1 MNVAVNDLAISVFKK
16 PLAECSVADL
26 KQLASQFPWF
36 GPAQILYAKKLQAG
50 SPTLYEDQ
58 VQKTILY
65 FENRL
70 WLHHLLNE
78 NEPTEI
84 IAAPPAEEKNLTEY
98 TAKTEYI
105 HTEIITEE
113 IMAEPSEDA
122 GRTIET
128 EKDLSPAIM
137 HESTEIPAPVQYPRE
152 EKTEESNEGPVT
164 EETLQQEI
172 SSPLTEASVAADQ
185 YESTEIVVPVQYP
198 EEEKIADSNES
209 PATEAPLQEEIS
221 SHVEQVTAA
230 MEEVEETGSEIEVPD
245 AIAEVETKTESL
257 PDLPP
262 LRFQPINT
270 MNAPLTFEPYH
281 TIDYFASQG
290 IKIIEDEKPK
300 QRFDQQ
306 LKSFTEWLKAM
317 KRVTAAEIAA
327 APDSGGEKKVVQMAE
342 HSLVERHIV
351 TEAMAEVWVKQGNI
365 AKAEEIYRKLSLLD
379 PPKTA
384 YFAAKIEDLKKTS

>member
-1 MNVAVNDLAISVFKK
+1 MNVAINDLAISVFKK

-36 GPAQILYAKKLQAG
+36 GPAQILYAKKLQVG

-84 IAAPPAEEKNLTEY
+84 ITAPAVEEKLTEY
-98 TAKTEYI
+98 TAKTEYL

-113 IMAEPSEDA
+113 ITAEPSEDPV
-122 GRTIET
+122 RTIEK
-128 EKDLSPAIM
+128 EDEISPAIM
-137 HESTEIPAPVQYPRE
+137 QDSPEIF
-152 EKTEESNEGPVT
+152 T
-164 EETLQQEI
+164 
-172 SSPLTEASVAADQ
+172 
-185 YESTEIVVPVQYP
+185 PVQYP
-198 EEEKIADSNES
+198 EEDKIADSPEA
-209 PATEAPLQEEIS
+209 PATEESLQEEIS
-221 SHVEQVTAA
+221 SHVEEATVA
-230 MEEVEETGSEIEVPD
+230 MDQVEETGSEIEVPD
-245 AIAEVETKTESL
+245 PITESEVETQTEPL

-262 LRFQPINT
+262 VRFQPINT

-290 IKIIEDEKPK
+290 IKVIEEEKPK

-317 KRVTAAEIAA
+317 KKVTAAEIAA

-342 HSLVERHIV
+342 HSLAERHIV
-351 TEAMAEVWVKQGNI
+351 TEAMAEVWVKQGNRT
-365 AKAEEIYRKLSLLD
+365 KAEEIYRKLSLLD
-379 PPKTA
+379 PQKTA